1 MEMVFVR
8 YDDMNEA
15 QKAEIFNIIDTFI
28 DCSLKAWKE
37 GILALEDDVNKLVNK
52 AFPKNCLYM
61 KRVLQFVIDG
71 VDENVLIDI
80 GKTLISSSTDNDF
93 EKMCFE
99 MILEGTMGIQR
110 GENPHILA
118 QRLSAYMGI
127 VAGETFIEKE
137 FAKIDSSDFSNHF
150 ENQIDSTDES
160 NLTE

>member
-1 MEMVFVR
+1 
-8 YDDMNEA
+8 
-15 QKAEIFNIIDTFI
+15 
-28 DCSLKAWKE
+28 
-37 GILALEDDVNKLVNK
+37 
-52 AFPKNCLYM
+52 M